1 MPNPDL
7 SLRIAQLAGDADRR
21 SSVAFERAGEALA
34 LARSVQAALAN
45 TGKLLDQVV
54 RPTLT
59 NLNAAER
66 DHLRTVA
73 RLEAGQQ
80 ALAELVGELIE
91 RLDPEA
97 RGLPAGAARAAAIER
112 VLAARQAADQAVLA
126 ELEQL
131 EHEAGRMPTPDLAA
145 GKLGR
150 PDDDP
155 AN

>member
-1 MPNPDL
+1 MADDSIPL
-7 SLRIAQLAGDADRR
+7 SIARMAGDADRR
-21 SSVAFERAGEALA
+21 SARAFDTAQEALA

-66 DHLRTVA
+66 DHLRTIA

-80 ALAELVGELIE
+80 ALAELVGDLID
-91 RLDPEA
+91 RLDPTPDA
-97 RGLPAGAARAAAIER
+97 PAGTARAAAIRR
-112 VLAARQAADQAVLA
+112 VLAAREAADQAVLA
-126 ELEQL
+126 ELGLL
-131 EHEAGRMPTPDLAA
+131 EREAASMTTADLAA
-145 GKLGR
+145 NKLGT